1 MRHSSSVIAVHICI
15 CNVQL
20 TEKDLFSEYLTGTYF
35 MISCVHQYYIYMHVY
50 ICTYV
55 YTYNDY
61 ILVYYQN
68 MIFMTAPIP
77 DPGPSPCW
85 AVAGLIYPSAA
96 FSSSLPNVLEW
107 WSFRLAQ
114 LYCLRGIWKYER
126 LCMQM
131 FPLENSLIWSKEQKD
146 LMLPSRQIYGRVTSD
161 FEKRNPGNSYSKL
174 CWNCTR

>member
-1 MRHSSSVIAVHICI
+1 
-15 CNVQL
+15 
-20 TEKDLFSEYLTGTYF
+20 

-174 CWNCTR
+174 FFAETVQGKFCYTVLSY